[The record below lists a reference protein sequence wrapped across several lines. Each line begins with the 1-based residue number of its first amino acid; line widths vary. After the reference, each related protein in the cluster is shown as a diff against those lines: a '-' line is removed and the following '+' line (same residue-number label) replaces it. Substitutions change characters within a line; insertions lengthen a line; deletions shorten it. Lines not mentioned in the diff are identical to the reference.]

1 MAKILIIDDDRD
13 IVDNLT
19 MILEANNYSVEAKS
33 STDNL
38 LEEVEQADPDLIILD
53 VIFPEDPQ
61 AGFKA
66 ARVISKDAKLGQI
79 PILLLSAV
87 NLRSNLAF
95 SISDSDISEDF
106 MPVHAFVD
114 KPVQPNDLLAKI
126 DELLRPPG

>member
-19 MILEANNYSVEAKS
+19 MVLEAKGHSVDAKS

-38 LEEVEQADPDLIILD
+38 LEEVEQVDPDLIILD

-66 ARVISKDAKLGQI
+66 ARMLSKHERLGQI
-79 PILLLSAV
+79 PILMLSAV

-95 SISDSDISEDF
+95 SISDSDISDDF
-106 MPVHAFVD
+106 MPVRAFID
-114 KPVQPNDLLAKI
+114 KPVQPNDLLAKV
-126 DELLRPPG
+126 DGLLRPAG